1 MKTMRLTHKGT
12 PFEVQEGTTY
22 LSVAK
27 QLQNEYD
34 APIILAK
41 LGQKIVELGKQIP
54 MRDPVT
60 ADGQTARE
68 LTFITT
74 KDRDGHKTY
83 ERGATMMFLRAVTH
97 LFGKK
102 IEFLK
107 LEYAIGDGLFFS
119 LRLKKNATKKRKATS
134 EPDALSDEAIDQI
147 KATMKRYA
155 ENDEKFVKTKLPTE
169 EVIELFRRHGMK
181 DKERLFHYR
190 RSSTTNVYRFGN
202 FIDYYYGYM
211 PPTAGYIKVFDLKKI
226 EDGILLILPKKNA
239 PEKQG
244 SPAIPRKLF
253 ETIHRTSIWG
263 EHIGIPTVAALNDAI
278 IRGEGR
284 DIILASEAYQEHFI
298 GEIARQIKEEQR
310 RIVMIAGPSSS
321 GKTSFSHRLSVQ
333 LNNVGIKAHPIAC
346 DNYYVERTKTPKDE
360 NGEYDFECL
369 EALDIERFNQQM
381 TALLKGETVE
391 LPTFNFR
398 TGIPEF
404 NGNYLN
410 IKGNDVL
417 VIEGIHGL
425 NDKFSY
431 AIRTED
437 KFKIY
442 ISAVTALNVDEH
454 NRIPTTD
461 NREIRRMVRDARTRG
476 FSARDTI
483 SRWQSVRHGEE
494 KHIFPFQEEAD
505 VMFNSASLYELAV
518 LKIFAEPLLFAI
530 PSDAPEYPEAKRLL
544 KFLEY
549 FLGLSCED
557 VPRNSL
563 IREFIGGSIFPVG

>member
-1 MKTMRLTHKGT
+1 MRLTHKGK
-12 PFEVQEGTTY
+12 PVEVCEGTTY
-22 LSVAK
+22 LSIAK
-27 QLQNEYD
+27 QFQNEYD

-41 LGQKIVELGKQIP
+41 VGQKIVELEKKVRMKDP
-54 MRDPVT
+54 MT
-60 ADGQTARE
+60 SDGQTVQE
-68 LTFITT
+68 LSFITT

-97 LFGKK
+97 IFGKK

-119 LRLKKNATKKRKATS
+119 LRLKESGAKKKTQG
-134 EPDALSDEAIDQI
+134 ALSDEKIAQI
-147 KATMKRYA
+147 KATMERYA
-155 ENDEKFVKTKLPTE
+155 ENDEKFIKTKLPTE
-169 EVIELFRRHGMK
+169 EVIELFRHHGMK

-190 RSSTTNVYRFGN
+190 RSSTTNVYRLGN

-211 PPTAGYIKVFDLKKI
+211 PPTAGYIRVFDLKKT
-226 EDGILLILPKKNA
+226 EDGILLILPKKNS
-239 PEKQG
+239 PERQG
-244 SPAIPRKLF
+244 DPTIPRKLF
-253 ETIHRTSIWG
+253 ETMHRTSTWG
-263 EHIGIPTVAALNDAI
+263 EYIGIPTVAALNDAI

-284 DIILASEAYQEHFI
+284 NIILASEAYQEHLI
-298 GEIARQIKEEQR
+298 GEIARQIKAEQR

-346 DNYYVERTKTPKDE
+346 DNYYVERTLTPKDA

-381 TALLKGETVE
+381 TALLRGETVE

-398 TGIPEF
+398 TGVPEF

-431 AIRTED
+431 AIRAED